1 MNKRVSLREVFH
13 NGADLAKFFNE
24 ESNTVYDI
32 TSGYAINA
40 SYHAVSVTEKFRKR
54 FPVLTKVIGL
64 HFGPCLYNFH
74 TKEWI
79 IPLNADLYYFLES
92 NRDKISAMVTLSLCI
107 QKVHPLIDKNVIK
120 MILRNVKHIWD
131 WPSRGKR
138 SFVEQ
143 CNLHSI
149 NETYDAL
156 VKNVDELKR
165 QRDYA
170 EQRFVLIDA
179 QHTTA
184 ERNLQSTKQL
194 KEIIESGGY

>member
-1 MNKRVSLREVFH
+1 MKKSVLRGEYFFY
-13 NGADLAKFFNE
+13 GKDLAEFLNRD
-24 ESNTVYDI
+24 SDI
-32 TSGYAINA
+32 CCEITTAYADNA
-40 SYHAVSVTEKFRKR
+40 SYHVVFVTDKFRKR
-54 FPVLTKVIGL
+54 FPVLTGVIGL
-64 HFGPCLYNFH
+64 HFGPCLYNFRS
-74 TKEWI
+74 KEWV

-92 NRDKISAMVTLSLCI
+92 NIDKIHAMVTLSLCI
-107 QKVHPLIDKNVIK
+107 QRVHPLIDKNVIK
-120 MILRNVKHIWD
+120 MILYYVKHMWD

-143 CNLHSI
+143 FNLHSI
-149 NETYDAL
+149 VENYDAL
-156 VKNVDELKR
+156 VNNVDELKR

-170 EQRFVLIDA
+170 KQQFKLVDA